1 MDRFRD
7 RRDGIRQIIGRS
19 PLLRRGTVKLAA
31 ARTRSYLAEGG
42 GAGKDEIRPTRL
54 VN

>member
-1 MDRFRD
+1 MDRFRE

-31 ARTRSYLAEGG
+31 DAVLPDEGRRSGGRTKSPDSSR
-42 GAGKDEIRPTRL
+42 
-54 VN
+54 